1 MQNND
6 YLAVDI
12 MPKKTRFNCF
22 FYPERLNSLKDKFKG
37 LCYLYNLPAR
47 KQKIIQ
53 KYPER
58 YKVEMCGNSPAR
70 ALLFGPMA
78 IGGVLSFVTFISI
91 LSLPIYEEGEKFQWW
106 IPMFSFSWNLFFLNL
121 LPITESYI
129 PKKQIYFDR
138 KKQLVGFTYEIPG
151 YEERDELGNCC
162 FKWADIVCHLD
173 IVATRPGVMGFVPF
187 ISHIDEDKYPETK
200 IAVQVPD
207 NSNNPMNCYLYWERV
222 VRFMDNNQPLPDVP
236 EYENCRHLDELT
248 AEFDRQ
254 NDRPN
259 KFWSDFS
266 LAQQVEIWQKF
277 NKEAAHFN
285 WLRATPNKEIT
296 KPWLHFKGEP
306 ERIEKLT
313 WKYKAKRLALQLFM
327 GIP

>member
-1 MQNND
+1 MR
-6 YLAVDI
+6 I
-12 MPKKTRFNCF
+12 RT
-22 FYPERLNSLKDKFKG
+22 
-37 LCYLYNLPAR
+37 
-47 KQKIIQ
+47 
-53 KYPER
+53 
-58 YKVEMCGNSPAR
+58 
-70 ALLFGPMA
+70 
-78 IGGVLSFVTFISI
+78 
-91 LSLPIYEEGEKFQWW
+91 LSLILLICCFVATYSNEPFQWW
-106 IPMFSFSWNLFFLNL
+106 IPILTFSWNLFFLNL
-121 LPITESYI
+121 LPITESYL

-151 YEERDELGNCC
+151 CEERDELGNCC

-236 EYENCRHLDELT
+236 EYENYRHLDELT
-248 AEFDRQ
+248 AEFDKQ

>member
-6 YLAVDI
+6 YLTVDI
-12 MPKKTRFNCF
+12 MPKKTRFNRF
-22 FYPERLNSLKDKFKG
+22 FYPERLNGLKKKFKG
-37 LCYLYNLPAR
+37 LCYLYDLPAR
-47 KQKIIQ
+47 KQTVIQ
-53 KYPER
+53 KHPER
-58 YKVEMCGNSPAR
+58 FKIEMCGNSPAR
-70 ALLFGPMA
+70 VLLFGPII
-78 IGGVLSFVTFISI
+78 IGFVLSLLLLLSCIVMTYSDEPYHWWVPI
-91 LSLPIYEEGEKFQWW
+91 LT
-106 IPMFSFSWNLFFLNL
+106 FSWNLFFLNL

-138 KKQLVGFTYEIPG
+138 KKQLVGFTYDIPG
-151 YEERDELGNCC
+151 CEERDELGNCC

-222 VRFMDNNQPLPDVP
+222 VRFMDSNQPLPDVP
-236 EYENCRHLDELT
+236 EYESCRHLDELT
-248 AEFDRQ
+248 AEFDKH
-254 NDRPN
+254 NNRPD

-266 LAQQVEIWQKF
+266 IAQQVEIWRKF

-285 WLRATPNKEIT
+285 WLRATPNEEIT

-313 WKYKAKRLALQLFM
+313 WKYKAKRLALQLFI